1 VYGQTIV
8 LSGVGSLGFG
18 EGREMG
24 RCGVLGGRE
33 GLVPGSLESGSGGE
47 GDGVEFLEVAR
58 D

>member
-1 VYGQTIV
+1 
-8 LSGVGSLGFG
+8 
-18 EGREMG
+18 MG